1 MVRTRC
7 FHCCGLGSV
16 PGQGTEIPQAMG
28 HFPPKKRECV
38 LGSRWEAEV
47 RAFVLMGML
56 GVGVREW
63 WVTQDAESREEG
75 LDIEDLKAD
84 QRLEGA
90 RS

>member
-1 MVRTRC
+1 
-7 FHCCGLGSV
+7 
-16 PGQGTEIPQAMG
+16 
-28 HFPPKKRECV
+28 
-38 LGSRWEAEV
+38 
-47 RAFVLMGML
+47 MGML